1 MKFIDKKNPLPGLK
15 PGENPGAKM
24 PGKDARGGLKLL
36 GHELLGIKLLGHEP
50 LGHELLGHEPL

>member
-1 MKFIDKKNPLPGLK
+1 VKFIDKKNPLPGLK

-36 GHELLGIKLLGHEP
+36 GIKLLGHEP
-50 LGHELLGHEPL
+50 L